1 MAISQ
6 TTIKRLFTK
15 SRNECA
21 MPRCTSPLIV
31 GDYVLGEICHIRAR
45 RKKGPRYDPTLGA
58 KDRDELANLILL
70 CPTCHTLVDKDAK
83 TYTIELL
90 RDIRELYE
98 RGSTFEITPEISR
111 QALLILERHQ
121 RLSVNG
127 SPVTTASTTIA
138 SSGGVA
144 ISVGG
149 HNLGS
154 IKVNSGRSKS
164 ATSGYP
170 TNSIGADANM
180 TNYVEYLCQLYVD
193 YMQPTGIASQELWAR
208 LGRAI
213 KTRFRLRKRTR
224 NHLSAER
231 FPELVRYLIDEKVAK
246 TPVGK
251 KHLARGSNLC
261 RSFDE
266 FRHSPM

>member
-1 MAISQ
+1 MPISQ
-6 TTIKRLFTK
+6 TTIKRLFAK
-15 SRNECA
+15 AQNECA
-21 MPRCTSPLIV
+21 MPRCTSPLVV

-45 RKKGPRYDPTLGA
+45 RKTGPRYDPMLSA

-70 CPTCHTLVDKDAK
+70 CPTCHTFVDKNPK
-83 TYTIELL
+83 TYTIKVLLDIKELHK
-90 RDIRELYE
+90 
-98 RGSTFEITPEISR
+98 RGDTFEITPEMSR
-111 QALLILERHQ
+111 QALLILEQHQ
-121 RLSVNG
+121 RSSVSG
-127 SPVTTASTTIA
+127 SPVSTDSTTTA

-154 IKVNSGRSKS
+154 IKVNSGRSQS
-164 ATSGYP
+164 SPRGYP
-170 TNSIGADANM
+170 ANSIGADANM

-193 YMQPTGIASQELWAR
+193 YMQPTGIGSGELWAR

-231 FPELVRYLIDEKVAK
+231 FPELVRYLIDEKIAK

-251 KHLARGSNLC
+251 KHLARSTKLC